1 MWDEIKVTVPPG
13 ADIHALLKGI
23 YDATVK
29 ITEADAKMAEAEWK
43 RVTREEG
50 SPQFSAMPSVNL
62 RPAGAGV
69 DIVIRYITRAG
80 VRVETRNRLFT
91 MIVELMQGGSKE
103 DKDLAPL
110 SPHGD

>member
-13 ADIHALLKGI
+13 TGMHPLIKGI
-23 YDATVK
+23 YEATVK
-29 ITEADAKMAEAEWK
+29 ATGADAKMAETELK

-80 VRVETRNRLFT
+80 VRVETRNQLFS
-91 MIVELMQGGSKE
+91 MIVEQMQGVE
-103 DKDLAPL
+103 RE
-110 SPHGD
+110 